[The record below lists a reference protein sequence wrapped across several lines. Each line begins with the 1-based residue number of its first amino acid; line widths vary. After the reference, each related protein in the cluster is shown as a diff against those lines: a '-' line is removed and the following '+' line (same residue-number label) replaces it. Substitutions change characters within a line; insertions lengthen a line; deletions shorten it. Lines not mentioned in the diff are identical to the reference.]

1 MPNLKAVYFA
11 PDGKWFDTYQECLDY
26 EETEELIEF
35 IRLELELDYVYSY
48 IREII
53 NLVKTRYTI
62 QKRYDYVKP
71 ISSIITEELPSNN
84 PPEDF

>member
-11 PDGKWFDTYQECLDY
+11 PDGKFFDSYQECYDY

-35 IRLELELDYVYSY
+35 IHSELELDPIHSD

-62 QKRYDYVKP
+62 KERYDYVKP
-71 ISSIITEELPSNN
+71 ISDISTEELPSQN